1 MKMKIY
7 LPSLPKIK
15 EKKHSKDEAA
25 ANGQL
30 ILVAEDHPTNQLV
43 IKRQLEQ
50 LNFHAD
56 FVDDGEEA
64 LMAIKQRN
72 YGLLLTDCH
81 MPNMDGYELTKVL
94 REQGNTIPIIALT
107 ANALSGESKNCQNL
121 GMDGYL
127 TKPVS
132 MAILK
137 QTIEQYLQGEQDHS
151 LASIE
156 YELSHDAELVE
167 KLLDDANIDENSL
180 DEANLDIT
188 DLESLSNEELL
199 AHINTGMLPDE
210 SVYSEQSLHDE
221 NNDTNLGTA
230 ATVNKSDT
238 LFDLDKLIDMFGDLA
253 IVKELLGEFVN
264 ATQESIDELTA
275 SIFANPLDHTLGNN
289 TLSSDD
295 GDQSDFPDFTN
306 IALLAHKIKGSAAMI
321 SAPSLAQVSSN
332 LEQAARNNQLAEAQV
347 LTQQLTDIFITF
359 QQQKESLSD

>member
-1 MKMKIY
+1 
-7 LPSLPKIK
+7 
-15 EKKHSKDEAA
+15 
-25 ANGQL
+25 
-30 ILVAEDHPTNQLV
+30 
-43 IKRQLEQ
+43 
-50 LNFHAD
+50 
-56 FVDDGEEA
+56 
-64 LMAIKQRN
+64 
-72 YGLLLTDCH
+72 

-221 NNDTNLGTA
+221 NND
-230 ATVNKSDT
+230 
-238 LFDLDKLIDMFGDLA
+238 
-253 IVKELLGEFVN
+253 
-264 ATQESIDELTA
+264 
-275 SIFANPLDHTLGNN
+275 
-289 TLSSDD
+289 
-295 GDQSDFPDFTN
+295 
-306 IALLAHKIKGSAAMI
+306 I
-321 SAPSLAQVSSN
+321 SASPS
-332 LEQAARNNQLAEAQV
+332 
-347 LTQQLTDIFITF
+347 T
-359 QQQKESLSD
+359 SLPSKRDRRTTERT